1 MSNIERLGIYGGTF
15 SPPHNGHIYAA
26 KVFMDKLRLDK
37 LLVIPTCI
45 PPHKHVAEND
55 PEARL
60 EMTEIAF
67 STLPEYGKTLF
78 VDPYEYRSGG
88 KSYTAKTLE
97 HFSGDDRELF
107 FLCGTDMFLTLA
119 DWYHPEIICALA
131 TIVLLR
137 RESDPEN
144 FGQIESYRAMLC
156 DKFAARVVE
165 IDSNA
170 IELSSS
176 EIRGRVADGQ
186 PIDALVPVGV
196 AEYIRAKGL
205 YSK

>member
-45 PPHKHVAEND
+45 PPHKHVSEND

-144 FGQIESYRAMLC
+144 IGEIESYTSLLH
-156 DKFAARVVE
+156 KQFAARVVE
-165 IDSNA
+165 IDSDA

-176 EIRGRVADGQ
+176 EIRGRVANGQ

>member
-1 MSNIERLGIYGGTF
+1 MSSIERLGIYGGTF

-26 KVFMDKLRLDK
+26 KVFMERLGLDR

-45 PPHKHVAEND
+45 PPHKHVTEND

-67 STLPEYGKTLF
+67 STLPEYNNRLF

-97 HFSGDDRELF
+97 HFSGKDRELF

-119 DWYHPEIICALA
+119 DWYHPEIICSLA

-137 RESDPEN
+137 RESDPKNVGEIEN
-144 FGQIESYRAMLC
+144 YSALLH
-156 DKFAARVVE
+156 DKYGARIVE
-165 IDSNA
+165 INSNA

-176 EIRGRVADGQ
+176 EIRERVAKGQ
-186 PIDALVPVGV
+186 PIDKLVPEGV
-196 AEYIRAKGL
+196 AEYISTKGL
-205 YSK
+205 YAK

>member
-1 MSNIERLGIYGGTF
+1 MSHIERLGIYGGTF

-26 KVFMDKLRLDK
+26 QVFMKKLRLDK

-60 EMTEIAF
+60 KMTEIAF
-67 STLPEYGKTLF
+67 STLPEYNKRLF

-97 HFSGDDRELF
+97 HFSSKDRELF

-119 DWYHPEIICALA
+119 DWYHPEIICSLA
-131 TIVLLR
+131 TIVLMR
-137 RESDPEN
+137 RESAPEN
-144 FGQIESYRAMLC
+144 IIQINDYSNLLRQKYSA
-156 DKFAARVVE
+156 KIIE
-165 IDSNA
+165 INSDA

-176 EIRGRVADGQ
+176 EIRDHVANGE
-186 PIDALVPVGV
+186 PIDTLVPPGV

-205 YSK
+205 YLK

>member
-1 MSNIERLGIYGGTF
+1 MSSIKRLGIYGGTF

-26 KVFMDKLRLDK
+26 KVFMEKLGLDR

-60 EMTEIAF
+60 EMTDIAF
-67 STLPEYGKTLF
+67 STLPEYNKTLF

-97 HFSGDDRELF
+97 HFSGKDRELF

-119 DWYHPEIICALA
+119 DWYHPEIICSLA

-144 FGQIESYRAMLC
+144 VEEIESYSALLC
-156 DKFAARVVE
+156 EKFAARIVK
-165 IDSNA
+165 IASDA

-176 EIRGRVADGQ
+176 EIRERVANGQ
-186 PIDALVPVGV
+186 PIDTLVPAGV
-196 AEYIRAKGL
+196 VEYIKAKGL

>member
-1 MSNIERLGIYGGTF
+1 MSSIERLGIYGGTF

-26 KVFMDKLRLDK
+26 KVFMERLGLDR

-55 PEARL
+55 PEVRL

-67 STLPEYGKTLF
+67 STLPEYNKRLF

-97 HFSGDDRELF
+97 HFSGKDRELF

-119 DWYHPEIICALA
+119 DWYHPEIICSLA

-137 RESDPEN
+137 RESDPKNVGEIEN
-144 FGQIESYRAMLC
+144 YSALLH
-156 DKFAARVVE
+156 DKYGARIVE
-165 IDSNA
+165 INSNA

-176 EIRGRVADGQ
+176 EIRERVAKGQ
-186 PIDALVPVGV
+186 PIDKLVPEGV
-196 AEYIRAKGL
+196 AEYISTKGL
-205 YSK
+205 YAK